1 MHLIQ
6 SLIAFV
12 GRALLSI
19 IFIASGIHKILSW
32 QSTEQYYHQGLTDW
46 LALSVGN
53 PTLQGIIEFG
63 LNNAFLLLLLAV
75 ILETVGGLLVFLGIW
90 VRLGALFLMIFLIPA
105 TFAFHHFWQLE
116 GPDSKMQMINFM
128 KNVSIFG
135 GLLLLLAFGTGS
147 KTEKRHA
154 TED

>member
-90 VRLGALFLMIFLIPA
+90 VRLGALFLMIFLFLA
-105 TFAFHHFWQLE
+105 RFAFPLFWNLE
-116 GPDSKMQMINFM
+116 CQVAKC
-128 KNVSIFG
+128 
-135 GLLLLLAFGTGS
+135 
-147 KTEKRHA
+147 R
-154 TED
+154 